1 MSLDLNPSR
10 GITQHQT
17 PYPFITSLN
26 KSTSLTGKIVLITGA
41 SRGIGRA
48 TALAFAA
55 AGASVAVLAR
65 TAPDLETLAS
75 EITSKY
81 GTPILTI
88 TGDVLS
94 SPGPIIQSVISK
106 FGKLDIL
113 INNAG
118 IYRMSRFSTDPDIS
132 AYWKVFEVNIKAPLV
147 LLHAA
152 LPFFAK
158 NEGGKGIV
166 ITVGSAAADLP
177 LPFQSSY
184 DASKAAVQKAVQILD
199 MELRE
204 QGVLNFLIQPGA
216 MVTDLGRDAVVGTEF
231 QEMLGGWAKYMTD
244 DIELPAQSMV
254 ALAVLAGN
262 EKGKGVDER
271 IKVLSGRYW
280 DVKDDLEQILE
291 KTEEIAER
299 DLYHLRIR
307 KL

>member
-1 MSLDLNPSR
+1 MSLDLNFSR
-10 GITQHQT
+10 DITQHQT

-26 KSTSLTGKIVLITGA
+26 KPASLTGKVVLITGA
-41 SRGIGRA
+41 FRGIGRA

-55 AGASVAVLAR
+55 VGASLAVLAR
-65 TAPDLETLAS
+65 TSPDLEKLAS
-75 EITSKY
+75 EITTRY

-94 SPGPIIQSVISK
+94 APESIINSVIDKS
-106 FGKLDIL
+106 GKIDIL

-118 IYRMSRFSTDPDIS
+118 IYRMSRFSTDPSIA
-132 AYWKVFEVNIKAPLV
+132 AYWKVFEVNVKGPLI
-147 LLHAA
+147 LLHAT

-177 LPFQSSY
+177 LPFQSAY
-184 DASKAAVQKAVQILD
+184 NASKAAVQKAVQILH

-204 QGVLNFLIQPGA
+204 QGVLNFLVQPGA
-216 MVTDLGRDAVVGTEF
+216 MVTDLGVEAVVGNEF

-244 DIELPAQSMV
+244 NIALPAQGMV

-262 EKGKGVDER
+262 GKDKGGDER
-271 IKVLSGRYW
+271 VKLLSGRYL
-280 DVKDDLEQILE
+280 DLKDDLEQILE
-291 KTEEIAER
+291 KSGEIAER